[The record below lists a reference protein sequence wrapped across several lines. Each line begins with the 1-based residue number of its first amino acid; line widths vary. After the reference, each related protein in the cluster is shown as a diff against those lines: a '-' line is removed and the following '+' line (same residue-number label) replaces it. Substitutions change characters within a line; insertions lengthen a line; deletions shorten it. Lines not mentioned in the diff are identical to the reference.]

1 MVQFRL
7 PNGAKKRRFEPSDT
21 VAALFKF
28 AAEASQTTGLFDLRC
43 GFPPRQLWPQKDLT
57 LEEAKVHGE
66 AIQMKQG

>member
-1 MVQFRL
+1 MGTGTLRHCDLAGQV
-7 PNGAKKRRFEPSDT
+7 PSDT